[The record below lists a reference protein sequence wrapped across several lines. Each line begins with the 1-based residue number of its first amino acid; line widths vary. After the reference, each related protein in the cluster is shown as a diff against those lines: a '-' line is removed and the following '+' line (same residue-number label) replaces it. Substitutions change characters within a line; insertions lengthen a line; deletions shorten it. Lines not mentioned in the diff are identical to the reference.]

1 MKNTDIA
8 LIVLV
13 AFSIIVSVGG
23 FIWSANVLDNMP
35 SNKLTAYGTAGYVN
49 VTITTLTS
57 INVTATNCN
66 FGSGYITVGQTNA
79 TLESNGT
86 AVYWSGGSGT
96 TESIVVRNDG
106 NKNLTINVSSG
117 KDLPTFYGVDCSVA
131 GQGCVYNFWTQ
142 DNETGSCTS
151 GTVGWPGAS
160 MNTSNRTAC
169 SNLRYED
176 SIDELKIIC
185 RLGVYQ
191 TVPTGVKTD
200 TWTFWAIE
208 N

>member
-1 MKNTDIA
+1 MKNTDMA

-13 AFSIIVSVGG
+13 AFSIVVSVSG
-23 FIWSANVLDNMP
+23 FIWSASVLDKMP

-66 FGSGYITVGQTNA
+66 FGAGYITVGQTNA

-86 AVYWSGGSGT
+86 ISNWQGVGT
-96 TESIVVRNDG
+96 SESIVVRNDG

-117 KDLPTFYGVDCSVA
+117 KDIPTFYGADCSGA
-131 GQGCVYNFWTQ
+131 GQGCVYNFWSA
-142 DNETGSCTS
+142 DNESGSCTA
-151 GTVGWPGAS
+151 GLVTWPGTP

-176 SIDELKIIC
+176 SIDEIKIIC

-191 TVPTGVKTD
+191 TVPTGAKTD
-200 TWTFWAIE
+200 MWTFWAIE